1 MTSGPVSLPTGA
13 SLGVVWLTITVYFTS
28 LLLFTS
34 SHHILY
40 YTTYTPMLARDPP
53 TMRRPSIETYTG
65 TATSLTGL
73 RRPIGPPEAARSPNP
88 VAVRHRHTQL
98 CVDS

>member
-1 MTSGPVSLPTGA
+1 MSTGA
-13 SLGVVWLTITVYFTS
+13 GLLVVWWTITLYYTI

-40 YTTYTPMLARDPP
+40 YTTYTPMLARDPL
-53 TMRRPSIETYTG
+53 TMRRPSIETYTS

-73 RRPIGPPEAARSPNP
+73 WRPIGPPEAALSPNP
-88 VAVRHRHTQL
+88 VVARHRYTQL
-98 CVDS
+98 CGDN

>member
-1 MTSGPVSLPTGA
+1 MSTGA
-13 SLGVVWLTITVYFTS
+13 GLLVVWLTNVLYYTI

-53 TMRRPSIETYTG
+53 TMRRPSMETYTG